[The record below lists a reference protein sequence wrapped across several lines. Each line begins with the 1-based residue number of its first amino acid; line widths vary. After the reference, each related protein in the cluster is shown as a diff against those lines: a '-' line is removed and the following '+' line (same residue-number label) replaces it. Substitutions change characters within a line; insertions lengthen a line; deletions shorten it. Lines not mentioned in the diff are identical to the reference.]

1 MISYIEL
8 QNFKSF
14 SNIVFDLRGTRGIPK
29 KLAFLYGE
37 NGSGKSSLIRSL
49 MFICQSF
56 DTITNQRKMLELE
69 VDTNLDSL
77 NDDQLKK
84 LLFSKFISK
93 TLFSLQTLI
102 QQNRSIGEASPMV
115 IKIGFR
121 HKGRDGF
128 YLVKLNTKE
137 NSESVLQEQLY
148 YKLNDRAGFIFDICG
163 SKDRYL
169 SPSIFTDAKY
179 ESELLDQIQKYWG
192 RHTFISILFNEMR
205 TKNQQ
210 YFKAKLAPSLHAVLK
225 LFSGISTLYKGGN
238 GEAGR
243 ICIPLKFLQQ
253 LDRGE
258 IERKDNPELLAV
270 EKFLNQC
277 YTQLYSD
284 IKRAYYKLK
293 KIDSGY
299 QYELYFDKICFG
311 KEIAVPISMESTGT
325 KKLLDLFPLIFVS
338 SLGGTVFA
346 DEIDSGIHDL
356 LMQDIVKV
364 LQASLEDSEEG
375 QFIATTHNTL
385 LLDNLR
391 PENIYVL
398 RSDVLGNK
406 KISCVTD
413 FGRAHKNNSIR
424 HRYLKGV
431 YQGVPEIGYLD
442 FKELA
447 FDVMEQ
453 VVKLNSGVTDEQDEK

>member
-14 SNIVFDLRGTRGIPK
+14 SNIIFDLRGPHGTPK

-37 NGSGKSSLIRSL
+37 NGSGKSNLIRSL

-56 DTITNQRKMLELE
+56 DTITNQRRMLELE
-69 VDTNLDSL
+69 VDKKLDSL
-77 NDDQLKK
+77 NDNQLKK
-84 LLFSKFISK
+84 LFFSKFISK
-93 TLFSLQTLI
+93 ALFSLETLI
-102 QQNRSIGEASPMV
+102 QQNRSIGESSPMV

-121 HKGRDGF
+121 HEGKDGF
-128 YLVKLNTKE
+128 YLVKLNTRK
-137 NSESVLQEQLY
+137 NSESVLEEQLY
-148 YKLNDRAGFIFDICG
+148 YKLNDRAGLIFDICEN
-163 SKDRYL
+163 KNRYL
-169 SPSIFTDAKY
+169 SPSVFTDSKY
-179 ESELLDQIQKYWG
+179 ESELLDLIQKYWG

-205 TKNQQ
+205 TKNRQ
-210 YFKAKLAPSLHAVLK
+210 YFETKLAPSLHAVLK
-225 LFSGISTLYKGGN
+225 LFSRISTLYKRGN
-238 GEAGR
+238 GETGR
-243 ICIPLKFLQQ
+243 ICIPLEFLQQ
-253 LDRGE
+253 LDEGE
-258 IERKDNPELLAV
+258 VKRKDNPELLAV
-270 EKFLNQC
+270 ENFLNQC

-284 IKRAYYKLK
+284 IKRAYYKFK
-293 KIDSGY
+293 QTDSGY
-299 QYELYFDKICFG
+299 HYELYFDKICFG

-346 DEIDSGIHDL
+346 DEVDSGIHDL

-364 LQASLEDSEEG
+364 LEISLEDSEEG

-413 FGRAHKNNSIR
+413 YERAHRNNSIR

-442 FKELA
+442 FKELVDDA
-447 FDVMEQ
+447 MEQ
-453 VVKLNSGVTDEQDEK
+453 VKINLGATDVQDEK